1 MSGKGSILR
10 LRLCVLLFFAVMFP
24 FPHAGLCAQAGEAAT
39 GSIVQAEDGPGSS
52 ASSEKI
58 YGALSGYLEVFTRK
72 QDQAKRR
79 AGGDSRTRYRGA
91 GIVRPEAASSPSEMH
106 WNLAEK
112 RMERDEFD
120 LAVYPLERALEA
132 ARSSGNSEETS
143 LLQTMLQE
151 ILATPLGNSQYQ
163 PAARGVVNSIG
174 MRLTAISPGTF
185 SMGTSEAEL
194 RRIQAEWSAAES
206 VVKQESPTH
215 SIQISNP
222 YLIGTYHVTVGEF
235 KAFVDETGHRTVAE
249 TQGWGWTYDEGK
261 KHWVKKSGAS
271 WKNPGFEVWP
281 DQPVTMVCYSD
292 AEAFCAWLSRKENRK
307 YHLPT
312 EAQWEYAARGG
323 KEGER
328 FPWGNGYPDGK
339 KLNMADWRAPV
350 PWGDRT
356 MDDGYAKVSP
366 VGSYEPNGFGLY
378 DMVGNLWQLC
388 YDYYDAKNYEQ
399 VKSQVTTDPAGP
411 RTGKEIVVRGGNWAF
426 GAGIARNAF
435 RSGIDPHMAADV
447 CGFRVAAALTLQEL
461 RDLQTAS
468 DNSLKTA
475 DLARLMDRLRL
486 LTEKGKR
493 PESRK
498 LIEQLSLPPSK
509 TKPRIDPGFFV
520 KTLLTDL
527 IDGTRKKEGE
537 SFVNSAGMT
546 MVRIPA
552 GSFLMGSSDTDIA
565 WAIKTLAPGQPVN
578 LENETPLRK
587 VRISRPFLISSTPV
601 TVGQF
606 RRFVEETGYV
616 TDAEEDGGGMV
627 YNLDTLH
634 FDRKPGTSWKN
645 PGWPPTDDQPVTMVT
660 YNDAEAFVD
669 WLTAKEKL
677 PYKLPTEAQWEYAA
691 RGGLAAPRFPWGDA
705 APDGGRAN
713 YADKNKT
720 FPWRDSKAD
729 CGYPCVSPAGT
740 YPANGFGLYDMA
752 GNVLQWVRDYYL
764 DDYYGYA
771 PEIDPE
777 GPSKGDF
784 RVMKGGDWT
793 SGPVRLRCAFRGR
806 ARPGLALYNGGFRV
820 AIELGSP
827 LREFHFAQ
835 DFLTKE
841 WVPGSQ
847 QRAVAE
853 VAAREKARLRQALPE
868 RRSER
873 SSATGKT
880 SPPVPVQGAY
890 ILDFGQRSS
899 ARKAGMTK
907 GDVIIEYNGIG
918 ELTADKL
925 YSLSS
930 TAKAGKKASHAVFVR
945 DGSEYSVTLPPGP
958 LGAYTADII
967 IQGPFKKS
975 ETGPRLPGENSQGE
989 SSRRDW
995 M

>member
-1 MSGKGSILR
+1 MPGKRSVLHLR
-10 LRLCVLLFFAVMFP
+10 LYVLLFLLAMFP
-24 FPHAGLCAQAGEAAT
+24 CPHAGLCVQAGDAPPGSIAQADE
-39 GSIVQAEDGPGSS
+39 GPGSS
-52 ASSEKI
+52 ASSEKL

-72 QDQAKRR
+72 QDLTKRR
-79 AGGDSRTRYRGA
+79 PKGDSRTRYRGA
-91 GIVRPEAASSPSEMH
+91 GILRSEPASFSSEIH

-112 RMERDEFD
+112 RIEREEFD

-132 ARSSGNSEETS
+132 ARSVGTAEEAS
-143 LLQTMLQE
+143 LLQKMLQE
-151 ILATPLGNSQYQ
+151 IRTKPLGDSRPQ
-163 PAARGVVNSIG
+163 PAARGAVNSIG
-174 MRLTAISPGTF
+174 MRLTVISPGTF
-185 SMGTSEAEL
+185 SMGSSEAEV
-194 RRIQAEWSAAES
+194 RRIQAEWSAAEN
-206 VVKQESPTH
+206 VVRQESPAH

-222 YLIGTYHVTVGEF
+222 FLIGTYHVTVGQF
-235 KAFVDETGHRTVAE
+235 KAFVDETGHRTQAE
-249 TQGWGWTYDEGK
+249 TQGWGWVYDEGK

-281 DQPVTMVCYSD
+281 DQPVTMVCYAD

-328 FPWGNGYPDGK
+328 FPWGNDYPDGK

-356 MDDGYAKVSP
+356 MDDGYAKASP

-388 YDYYDAKNYEQ
+388 YDYYDAKIYEQ
-399 VKSQVTTDPAGP
+399 SKSQVTADPAGP
-411 RTGKEIVVRGGNWAF
+411 RTGKEIIVRGGNWAF
-426 GAGIARNAF
+426 GAGIGRNAF

-447 CGFRVAAALTLQEL
+447 CGFRVAAALTSQEF
-461 RDLQTAS
+461 RDFQTAS
-468 DNSLKTA
+468 DNLLKTD
-475 DLARLMDRLRL
+475 DLARLMERLRSL
-486 LTEKGKR
+486 AGKGKR
-493 PESRK
+493 LEARK
-498 LIEQLSLPPSK
+498 LIEQLNVPASK
-509 TKPRIDPGFFV
+509 DKPHLDPGFFI
-520 KTLLTDL
+520 KTLLDDL
-527 IDGTRKKEGE
+527 IDGTKKKESE
-537 SFVNSAGMT
+537 SFVNSTGMT

-565 WAIKTLAPGQPVN
+565 WALKTLAPGQPVN

-616 TDAEEDGGGMV
+616 TDAEEDGGGLV
-627 YNLDTLH
+627 YNLETLH
-634 FDRKPGTSWKN
+634 FERKPGTSWKN
-645 PGWPPTDDQPVTMVT
+645 PGWPVTDDQPVTMVT

-677 PYKLPTEAQWEYAA
+677 PYKLPTEAQWEYSA
-691 RGGLAAPRFPWGDA
+691 RGGLASPRFPWGDT
-705 APDGGRAN
+705 APDGRRAN
-713 YADKNKT
+713 YADKNKQ
-720 FPWRDSKAD
+720 FLWRDSGVD
-729 CGYPCVSPAGT
+729 CGYPHVSPVGT

-764 DDYYGYA
+764 DDYYAYA

-777 GPSKGDF
+777 GPAKGEF

-806 ARPGLALYNGGFRV
+806 ARPDLALYNSGFRV
-820 AIELGSP
+820 VIELGSP

-841 WVPGSQ
+841 WVPGPQ
-847 QRAVAE
+847 QRAVTE
-853 VAAREKARLRQALPE
+853 IAAKEKERLRHALPGSK
-868 RRSER
+868 SER
-873 SSATGKT
+873 APATGKT
-880 SPPVPVQGAY
+880 SQPMPVKGAY
-890 ILDFGQRSS
+890 ILDFGQKSS

-907 GDVIIEYNGIG
+907 GDVIIEYNGVG

-925 YSLSS
+925 FSLSS
-930 TAKAGKKASHAVFVR
+930 TARAGKKAPQVVFVR

-958 LGAYTADII
+958 LGAYTTDII

-975 ETGPRLPGENSQGE
+975 ETGPRVPDSSSGGE